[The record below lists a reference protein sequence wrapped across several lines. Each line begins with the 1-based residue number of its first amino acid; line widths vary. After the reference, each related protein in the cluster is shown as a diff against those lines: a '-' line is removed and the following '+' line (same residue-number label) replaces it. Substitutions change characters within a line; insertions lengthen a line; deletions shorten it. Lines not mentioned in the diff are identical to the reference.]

1 MSTNR
6 LDRGNQENAIKRLAD
21 DLAAIRPNTSFIST
35 EEDEMLSLMVDET
48 LKGVD
53 LKTRY
58 PAFYQKLLKNPA
70 LRQAFMDILESL
82 ESEKS
87 GQMKPIPAGGRSS
100 LAFLHKRDVQPSI
113 EKIDENHWQIT
124 WQRTVE
130 QLRSIFFP
138 PELAY
143 RSDPE
148 LFDDSWFILLR
159 EDVDLGGSV
168 YSALLECGVSKETED
183 ALSPLL
189 SLAAT
194 FETPRLPSEAAVYA
208 TLHWGTYHEKRQVTE
223 DGRVKFPD
231 IPFTLTFDQQNQS
244 IISEL
249 DLTLEI
255 GA

>member
-21 DLAAIRPNTSFIST
+21 DLAAIRPDKSFIST

-82 ESEKS
+82 ENEKS

-100 LAFLHKRDVQPSI
+100 LAFLHRKAVQPNV

-138 PELAY
+138 REMVY

-159 EDVDLGGSV
+159 EDFNLGGSV

-194 FETPRLPSEAAVYA
+194 FETPRLPSASAVYA
-208 TLHWGTYHEKRQVTE
+208 TLHWGAYHEKRQVTE
-223 DGRVKFPD
+223 EGRVKFPD
-231 IPFTLTFDQQNQS
+231 IPFTLTFDPQSQS
-244 IISEL
+244 IVSEL

-255 GA
+255 DA